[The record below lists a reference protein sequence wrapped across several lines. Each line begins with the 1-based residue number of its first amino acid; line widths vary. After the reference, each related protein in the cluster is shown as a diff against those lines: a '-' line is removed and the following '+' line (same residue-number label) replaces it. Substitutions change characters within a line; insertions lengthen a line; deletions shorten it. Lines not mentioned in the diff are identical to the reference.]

1 MNAPGSQQN
10 TTGWASRTG
19 EKRKHQLR
27 RADELLTSEVVQ
39 TEIVNIAM
47 VHDPLAV
54 LARGMRTTIA
64 VGTAH
69 VLRVEANVAAARTIA
84 EKAAGM
90 SAEAVDAGM
99 VSRGGKTG
107 AETIVDERRPM
118 SFTRMY
124 SNAARHSWLHLFP
137 NATDAVGIGGVGGA

>member
-69 VLRVEANVAAARTIA
+69 VLRVEANVAAARMIA

-99 VSRGGKTG
+99 VCTGGQ
-107 AETIVDERRPM
+107 DRR
-118 SFTRMY
+118 RDD
-124 SNAARHSWLHLFP
+124 RR
-137 NATDAVGIGGVGGA
+137 

>member
-27 RADELLTSEVVQ
+27 RADELLTSEVDQ
-39 TEIVNIAM
+39 TETVNDAT
-47 VHDPLAV
+47 VHAHLAA
-54 LARGMRTTIA
+54 LARDMRTTIA

-69 VLRVEANVAAARTIA
+69 VLRVEANVAAARMIA

-99 VSRGGKTG
+99 VSTGGKNG
-107 AETIVDERRPM
+107 AETTVDERRLM
-118 SFTRMY
+118 SSY
-124 SNAARHSWLHLFP
+124 PH
-137 NATDAVGIGGVGGA
+137 VQ